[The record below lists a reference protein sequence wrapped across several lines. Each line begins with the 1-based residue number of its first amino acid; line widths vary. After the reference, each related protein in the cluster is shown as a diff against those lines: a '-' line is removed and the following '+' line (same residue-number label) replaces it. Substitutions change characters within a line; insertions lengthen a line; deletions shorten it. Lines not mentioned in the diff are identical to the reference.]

1 MKELREMTYDQLV
14 DYSAQVFKEVR
25 RRAYGEGYRQGKFD
39 AEMDANENKSKT
51 PEIGDRLKQAKRDH
65 IVAQSKADLEY
76 LKGGYKNRWYQ
87 ADGVFDCEADFIV
100 NREKRTVVVLLRGV
114 GSGVIRAKG
123 IAKCAP
129 GDCFNVWIGKAIALR
144 RALGLEVPTEY
155 LNAPQPTEVRVG
167 DVVNYEGY
175 RVKVSPS
182 GGIFDYRKGSCAL
195 GSFVAETGKIIDDSR
210 EVSE

>member
-1 MKELREMTYDQLV
+1 IDMSYDQLV
-14 DYSAQVFKEVR
+14 EYSAQVFKEVR

-167 DVVNYEGY
+167 DVVDYEGY
-175 RVKVSPS
+175 RVTVRPA
-182 GGIFDYRKGSCAL
+182 GRLYRYDEGFCAIGSY
-195 GSFVAETGKIIDDSR
+195 VAETGKIIDDSR
-210 EVSE
+210 EV